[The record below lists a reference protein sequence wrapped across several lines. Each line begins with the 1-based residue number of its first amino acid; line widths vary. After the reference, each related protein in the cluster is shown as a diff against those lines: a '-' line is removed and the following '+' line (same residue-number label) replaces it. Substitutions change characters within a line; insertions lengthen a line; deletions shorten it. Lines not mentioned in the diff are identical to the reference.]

1 MRRSHNDRSREKNS
15 GKNRNTDLKRAGRS
29 VRIGRSI
36 RGAGG
41 SGHDS
46 ICVNRMFKTEK
57 EKWETVRYW

>member
-1 MRRSHNDRSREKNS
+1 MRRSHNDMSREKNS

-36 RGAGG
+36 RA
-41 SGHDS
+41 DMTP